1 MSNDLKKHLRFDSF
15 RRGGSSIR
23 NTCKRFVG
31 LCRELKLF
39 TQSIVTI
46 DGSKFKSV
54 NNWERNHTQGKIER
68 RERELEKNS
77 LH

>member
-1 MSNDLKKHLRFDSF
+1 
-15 RRGGSSIR
+15 
-23 NTCKRFVG
+23 

-46 DGSKFKSV
+46 DGSKFKAV
-54 NNWERNHTQGKIER
+54 NNWERNYTKGKIER
-68 RERELEKNS
+68 RERELEENS